1 MFRKAKNKAEN
12 AGTTDI
18 AEMMPKTKKE
28 KKPWDKEKKKKV
40 RRRVIAGVLAALVA
54 AFFVRN
60 SLMAKNAAP
69 MVSTIAVSVEDVEQI
84 LSTGGTVTSDE
95 KKTYFAPIS
104 VEVGEVKVS
113 TGDTVKKGEVM
124 LTFDEEALSEAKQE
138 AEYKLASNEG
148 GYESSIHKD
157 NQYIADLSEATT
169 NLEVLDQQ
177 IADNENLLK
186 EINKK
191 IEDKKAGWSYNGAAL
206 QATILEQEKKI
217 ADEKQKMEERHE
229 WEAQQGLPSDDK
241 ALRKQQRE
249 KEEKDEAAKAQIA
262 YDEEV
267 LLNLQEQAQYNSY
280 EEQNNKEVRELQ
292 RQAKEVEDL
301 IASYKEYKSEMKSQ
315 KETSENNVLD
325 EGSREKLE
333 ADTALE
339 KLTNQEKL
347 DDITSVENGL
357 KAEFAGV
364 VTELEAVSGQPPTES
379 GKLVTVE
386 STEKVYVRLNVSK
399 YDLEKIAEGQKAD
412 VDIAGKTYEGTVS
425 KIDGMATKN
434 DSGAMVVGVNVN
446 IDNPDEAIFL
456 GVEAKVYV
464 HMAKAE
470 GVVAV
475 PLEVINSDRDGDFVY
490 VEENGV
496 VAKRRI
502 TVGISSDSLSE
513 VKEGLTAGENVI
525 MANGMEF
532 EEGMAVT
539 AMPMAQE

>member
-12 AGTTDI
+12 VETTDI
-18 AEMMPKTKKE
+18 AEVMPKAKKE

-40 RRRVIAGVLAALVA
+40 RRRAIAGVLAALVV

-69 MVSTIAVSVEDVEQI
+69 MVSTVAATVEDVEQI

-113 TGDTVKKGEVM
+113 AGDTVKKGDVL
-124 LTFDEEALSEAKQE
+124 LTFNEKALSEAKQE
-138 AEYKLASNEG
+138 AEYKLAANEG

-157 NQYIADLSEATT
+157 NEYIADLSEATT

-191 IEDKKAGWSYNGAAL
+191 IEDKKASWSYNGTNL
-206 QATILEQEKKI
+206 DVSVLEWQSIVSE
-217 ADEKQKMEERHE
+217 DEQNLANFKERRANGKLEDYTEEEMDEIQRDLE
-229 WEAQQGLPSDDK
+229 RQIENDK
-241 ALRKQQRE
+241 
-249 KEEKDEAAKAQIA
+249 DT
-262 YDEEV
+262 
-267 LLNLQEQAQYNSY
+267 LLNIQIQGQYSGY
-280 EEQNNKEVRELQ
+280 EEQNNKEIRDLQ

-315 KETSENNVLD
+315 KETSENGVLD
-325 EGSREKLE
+325 QGSREKLE

-347 DDITSVENGL
+347 DDISGVEDGL

-364 VTELEAVSGQPPTES
+364 VTELEAVAGQPPTES
-379 GKLVTVE
+379 GKLVTIE
-386 STEKVYVRLNVSK
+386 STEKVYVRMNVSK

-412 VDIAGKTYEGTVS
+412 VEIAGNTYEGTVS

-434 DSGAMVVGVNVN
+434 DSGAMVVGVNVK
-446 IDNPDEAIFL
+446 IENPDENIFL

-470 GVVAV
+470 GAVTV
-475 PLEVINSDRDGDFVY
+475 PLEVINSDRDGDFVF

-502 TVGISSDSLSE
+502 TVGISSDSVSEITEGLSE
-513 VKEGLTAGENVI
+513 GENVI
-525 MANGMEF
+525 MANGMEL

-539 AMPMAQE
+539 AMPMQE

>member
-12 AGTTDI
+12 AETTDI
-18 AEMMPKTKKE
+18 AEMMPKAKKE

-40 RRRVIAGVLAALVA
+40 RRRAIAGGLAVLVV

-60 SLMAKNAAP
+60 SIMAKNTAP
-69 MVSTIAVSVEDVEQI
+69 MVSTVAASVEDVEQV
-84 LSTGGTVTSDE
+84 LSTGGTVMSDE

-113 TGDTVKKGEVM
+113 TGDMVKKGDVM
-124 LTFDEEALSEAKQE
+124 LTFDEEALMVEKQE

-177 IADNENLLK
+177 IADNENLLE

-191 IEDKKAGWSYNGAAL
+191 IEDKKAGWSYNGTNL
-206 QATILEQEKKI
+206 DVSILEWQSI
-217 ADEKQKMEERHE
+217 VSQDEQNLAYFKERRANGKLEDYTEEE
-229 WEAQQGLPSDDK
+229 MDEM
-241 ALRKQQRE
+241 QRE
-249 KEEKDEAAKAQIA
+249 MERQIENDKDT
-262 YDEEV
+262 
-267 LLNLQEQAQYNSY
+267 LLNLQIQGQYSGY

-315 KETSENNVLD
+315 KETSENGVLD

-347 DDITSVENGL
+347 DHITSVESGL

-364 VTELEAVSGQPPTES
+364 VTELEAVAGQPPTES

-412 VDIAGKTYEGTVS
+412 VEIAGNTYEGTVS

-434 DSGAMVVGVNVN
+434 DSGAMVVGVDVR
-446 IDNPDEAIFL
+446 IENPDENIFL

-464 HMAKAE
+464 HMAKVE
-470 GVVAV
+470 GVVTV
-475 PLEVINSDRDGDFVY
+475 PLEVINSDREGDFVF

-502 TVGISSDSLSE
+502 TVGISSDSVSEITEGLSE
-513 VKEGLTAGENVI
+513 GDNVI
-525 MANGMEF
+525 MANGIDL

-539 AMPMAQE
+539 AIPMQE

>member
-12 AGTTDI
+12 AETTDV

-40 RRRVIAGVLAALVA
+40 RRRAIAGGLAVLVV

-60 SLMAKNAAP
+60 SIMAKNAAP
-69 MVSTIAVSVEDVEQI
+69 MVSTVAASVEDVEQI
-84 LSTGGTVTSDE
+84 LSTGGTVMSDE

-113 TGDTVKKGEVM
+113 TGDMVKKGDVM
-124 LTFDEEALSEAKQE
+124 LTFDEEALMVEKQE

-241 ALRKQQRE
+241 SLRKQQKE

-280 EEQNNKEVRELQ
+280 EEQNNKEVRDLQ

-301 IASYKEYKSEMKSQ
+301 IASYEEYKSEMKSQ
-315 KETSENNVLD
+315 KETSENGVLD
-325 EGSREKLE
+325 QGSREKLE

-364 VTELEAVSGQPPTES
+364 VTELEAVAGQPPTES

-386 STEKVYVRLNVSK
+386 STEKVHVRLNVSK

-412 VDIAGKTYEGTVS
+412 VDIAGKIYEGTVS

-434 DSGAMVVGVNVN
+434 DSGAMVVGVDVR
-446 IDNPDEAIFL
+446 IENPDENIFL

-470 GVVAV
+470 GVVTV
-475 PLEVINSDRDGDFVY
+475 PLEVINSDREGDFVF

-502 TVGISSDSLSE
+502 TVGISSDSVSEITEGLSE
-513 VKEGLTAGENVI
+513 GDNVI
-525 MANGMEF
+525 MANGMEL

-539 AMPMAQE
+539 AIPMQE

>member
-12 AGTTDI
+12 EGAADI
-18 AEMMPKTKKE
+18 AEMMPKVKKE

-40 RRRVIAGVLAALVA
+40 RRRAIAGVLIALVA

-60 SLMAKNAAP
+60 SLAAKNAAP
-69 MVSTIAVSVEDVEQI
+69 MVTTVAASVEDVEQI
-84 LSTGGTVTSDE
+84 LSTGGTVKSNETR
-95 KKTYFAPIS
+95 TYFAPIS
-104 VEVGEVKVS
+104 IEVGEVKVA
-113 TGDTVKKGEVM
+113 TGDTVKAGDVL
-124 LTFDEEALSEAKQE
+124 LTFNEKALQEAKQE

-191 IEDKKAGWSYNGAAL
+191 IEDKKAGWNYNGTNLNVSVLEWQQIISQDEEAL
-206 QATILEQEKKI
+206 ATLK
-217 ADEKQKMEERHE
+217 
-229 WEAQQGLPSDDK
+229 
-241 ALRKQQRE
+241 E
-249 KEEKDEAAKAQIA
+249 KESKGELSDYTEDEIKEMRNAAEIKLANDRDI
-262 YDEEV
+262 
-267 LLNLQEQAQYNSY
+267 LLNLQIQTQYNGY
-280 EEQNNKEVRELQ
+280 EESNNKEVRDLQ

-315 KETSENNVLD
+315 KETSENGVLD
-325 EGSREKLE
+325 QGSREKLE

-347 DDITSVENGL
+347 DDINGVENGL
-357 KAEFAGV
+357 KADFAGV
-364 VTELEAVSGQPPTES
+364 VTELEAVAGQPPTES
-379 GKLVTVE
+379 GKLVTIE

-399 YDLEKIAEGQKAD
+399 YDLEKIAVGQKAD
-412 VDIAGKTYEGTVS
+412 IDIAGKTYEGTVS

-434 DSGAMVVGVNVN
+434 DSGAMVVGVDVN
-446 IDNPDEAIFL
+446 IDNPDENIFL
-456 GVEAKVYV
+456 GVEARVYV

-470 GVVAV
+470 GVVTV

-502 TVGISSDSLSE
+502 TTGITSDSVSE
-513 VKEGLTAGENVI
+513 VKEGLSEGENVI

-532 EEGMAVT
+532 EEGTAVT
-539 AMPMAQE
+539 AIPQMQE

>member
-12 AGTTDI
+12 AETTDV
-18 AEMMPKTKKE
+18 AEMMLKTKKE

-40 RRRVIAGVLAALVA
+40 RRRAIAGGLAVLVV

-60 SLMAKNAAP
+60 SIMAKNAAP
-69 MVSTIAVSVEDVEQI
+69 MVSTVAASVGDVEQI
-84 LSTGGTVTSDE
+84 LSTGGTVMSDE

-113 TGDTVKKGEVM
+113 TGDMVKKGDVM
-124 LTFDEEALSEAKQE
+124 LTFDEEALMVEKQE

-241 ALRKQQRE
+241 SLRKQQKE

-280 EEQNNKEVRELQ
+280 EEQNNKEVRDLQ

-301 IASYKEYKSEMKSQ
+301 IASYEEYKAEMKSQ
-315 KETSENNVLD
+315 KETSENGVLD
-325 EGSREKLE
+325 QGSREKLE

-364 VTELEAVSGQPPTES
+364 VTELEAVAGQPPTES

-386 STEKVYVRLNVSK
+386 STEKVHVRLNVSK

-412 VDIAGKTYEGTVS
+412 VDIAGKIYEGTVS

-434 DSGAMVVGVNVN
+434 DSGAMVVGVDVR
-446 IDNPDEAIFL
+446 IENPDENIFL

-470 GVVAV
+470 GVVTV
-475 PLEVINSDRDGDFVY
+475 PLEVINSDREGDFVF

-502 TVGISSDSLSE
+502 TVGISSDSVSEITEGLSE
-513 VKEGLTAGENVI
+513 GDNVI
-525 MANGMEF
+525 MANGMEL

-539 AMPMAQE
+539 AIPMQE

>member
-12 AGTTDI
+12 VETTDI
-18 AEMMPKTKKE
+18 AEVMPKAKKE

-40 RRRVIAGVLAALVA
+40 RRRAIAGVLAALVV

-69 MVSTIAVSVEDVEQI
+69 MVSTVAATVEDVEQI

-113 TGDTVKKGEVM
+113 AGDTVKKGDVL
-124 LTFDEEALSEAKQE
+124 LTFNEKALSEAKQE
-138 AEYKLASNEG
+138 AEYKLAANEG

-157 NQYIADLSEATT
+157 NEYIADLSEATT

-191 IEDKKAGWSYNGAAL
+191 IEDKKASWSYNGTNL
-206 QATILEQEKKI
+206 DVSVLEWQSIVSE
-217 ADEKQKMEERHE
+217 DEQNLANFKERRANGKLEDYTEEEMDEIQRDLE
-229 WEAQQGLPSDDK
+229 RQIENDK
-241 ALRKQQRE
+241 
-249 KEEKDEAAKAQIA
+249 DT
-262 YDEEV
+262 
-267 LLNLQEQAQYNSY
+267 LLNIQIQGQYSGY
-280 EEQNNKEVRELQ
+280 EEQNNKEIRDLQ

-315 KETSENNVLD
+315 KETSENGVLD
-325 EGSREKLE
+325 QGSREKLE

-364 VTELEAVSGQPPTES
+364 VTELEAVTGQPPTES
-379 GKLVTVE
+379 GKLVTIE
-386 STEKVYVRLNVSK
+386 STEKVYVRMNVSK

-412 VDIAGKTYEGTVS
+412 VEIAGNTYEGTVS

-434 DSGAMVVGVNVN
+434 DSGAMVMGVNVK
-446 IDNPDEAIFL
+446 IENPDENIFL

-470 GVVAV
+470 GAVTV
-475 PLEVINSDRDGDFVY
+475 PLEVINSDRDGDFVF

-502 TVGISSDSLSE
+502 TVGISSDSVSEITEGLSE
-513 VKEGLTAGENVI
+513 GENVI
-525 MANGMEF
+525 MANGMEL

-539 AMPMAQE
+539 AMPMQE